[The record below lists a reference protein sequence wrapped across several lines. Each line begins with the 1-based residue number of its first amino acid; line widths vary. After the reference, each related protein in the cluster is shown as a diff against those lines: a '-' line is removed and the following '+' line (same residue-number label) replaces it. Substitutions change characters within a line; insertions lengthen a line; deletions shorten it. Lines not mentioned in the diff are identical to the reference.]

1 MTRYRIEEESDTPDF
16 MIIMY
21 ILLGII
27 FLPIGI
33 IVGVVKLINYF
44 SDKKKENEL
53 KNHYLH
59 SAKVDELQNL
69 AALKKQGLITDEEYY
84 SRRDKIMKH
93 L

>member
-16 MIIMY
+16 WILAQII
-21 ILLGII
+21 LCVI

-33 IVGVVKLINYF
+33 IVGAVKLINYF

-53 KNHYLH
+53 KNHHLH
-59 SAKVDELQNL
+59 SAKMNELQNL
-69 AALKKQGLITDEEYY
+69 AALKQQGLITDAEYF
-84 SRRDKIMKH
+84 SRREKIMKH